1 MLSKNKY
8 SLLVHYIFI
17 YPLYYV
23 AAMLIA
29 TLVLTPL
36 KDWSF
41 EGAKAFFLVTA
52 ISMWLAS
59 YFIHYKILFY
69 AISDL
74 KSGKNKN

>member
-1 MLSKNKY
+1 
-8 SLLVHYIFI
+8 
-17 YPLYYV
+17 
-23 AAMLIA
+23 MLIA